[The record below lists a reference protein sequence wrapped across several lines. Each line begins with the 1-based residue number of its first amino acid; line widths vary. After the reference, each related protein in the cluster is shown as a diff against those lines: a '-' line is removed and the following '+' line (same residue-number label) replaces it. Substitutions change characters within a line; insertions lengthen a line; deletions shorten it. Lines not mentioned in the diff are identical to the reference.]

1 MVPNR
6 ITVQLSSFKILLA
19 EFLQIFHLDFV
30 ESHAPCSRQVLDNL
44 VQLFSR
50 IGYESVVV
58 VGHFDD
64 FQLIN
69 YLTSATNPFILSKVS
84 MNKSEIK
91 VCFHFT

>member
-19 EFLQIFHLDFV
+19 EFLQIFHLDLV
-30 ESHAPCSRQVLDNL
+30 ESHAPCSCQVLDNL

-58 VGHFDD
+58 VGHCDD

-69 YLTSATNPFILSKVS
+69 YLTAVTNPFLHSFES
-84 MNKSEIK
+84 FDE
-91 VCFHFT
+91 